1 MSERPI
7 EGIEWRGDGE
17 TSLRLE
23 NGRVS
28 GSGGINR
35 LMGDYTLTGDELSFG
50 MLATTMMAGPPE
62 RMEAEQRFLAALG
75 TVARWTTVAAAGE
88 PEAGVSLVLAGED
101 GVELLRF
108 VVNQS
113 V

>member
-1 MSERPI
+1 MSELRI
-7 EGIEWRGDGE
+7 EGIEWRGADD

-23 NGRVS
+23 DGRVS

-35 LMGDYTLTGDELSFG
+35 LMGQYTLTGDELSFG

-75 TVARWTTVAAAGE
+75 AVARWSAVAADK
-88 PEAGVSLVLAGED
+88 PEAGASLVLADGD

-108 VVNQS
+108 VAEPAA
-113 V
+113 